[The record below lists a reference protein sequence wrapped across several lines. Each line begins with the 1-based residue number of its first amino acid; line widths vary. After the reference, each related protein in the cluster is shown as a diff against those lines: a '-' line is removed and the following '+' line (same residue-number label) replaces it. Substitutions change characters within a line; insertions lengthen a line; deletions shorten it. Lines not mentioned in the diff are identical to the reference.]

1 MHQLTLCRHN
11 ARYGGSILK
20 LGKSQLLNLAMM
32 VALLAIAVIGHQ
44 LSPLLLP
51 KADVTGVAE
60 PGCDLQRQACTATL
74 PQGGRLEF
82 SITPRPI
89 PFLQALR
96 VEVTVSGVESR
107 KVEVDFAGESM
118 NMGFNRSQLA
128 ATGRGRHIGETSLPV
143 CVSGGMTWVAT
154 VIVET
159 DRQRIA
165 VPFRFDTGH

>member
-1 MHQLTLCRHN
+1 M
-11 ARYGGSILK
+11 K
-20 LGKSQLLNLAMM
+20 LGKSQLINLAML
-32 VALLAIAVIGHQ
+32 VALAAIAVVGHQ

-51 KADVTGVAE
+51 KADVTGMAE
-60 PGCDLQRQACTATL
+60 PGCDLQRHACSAAL
-74 PQGGRLEF
+74 PQGGRLEL

-89 PFLQALR
+89 PFLQPLR
-96 VEVTVSGVESR
+96 VEATVSGIEPR

-118 NMGFNRSQLA
+118 NMGFNRSELT
-128 ATGRGRHIGETSLPV
+128 ATGAGRHTGETSLPV

-165 VPFRFDTGH
+165 VPFRFDTGR